1 MLKRKTLYPLGL
13 LSVIILTMLFAFSVR
28 DKSNFEVAKQEVVL
42 RKVGHQLLLQAGD
55 STSRVL
61 PVRKIGENE
70 YRITFEN
77 EFTFTPDSL
86 VSLVKQNLREN
97 YVVNVVSCAE
107 KAVVYGFAILKN
119 VRDDIIA
126 CTGRE
131 QPKSCYY
138 IDIKFED
145 SGISNTQKGY
155 LLGGLPLL
163 AFVVLMATKKTS
175 RKTQLQQ
182 ANTISIGQT
191 LFNPSERKLIFARNS
206 ISLTVKETKLL
217 LILATSPNMIIE
229 RSRFQKELWEDEG
242 VIVGRSLDVF
252 ISRLRKKLE
261 SDECLQIINIH
272 NKGYKLAIH

>member
-77 EFTFTPDSL
+77 EFTFTPESL

-191 LFNPSERKLIFARNS
+191 LFNPRERKLIFARNS

>member
-13 LSVIILTMLFAFSVR
+13 LSVIVLTMLFAFNAT
-28 DKSNFEVAKQEVVL
+28 DKSNFEVAKQEVML
-42 RKVGHQLLLQAGD
+42 RKVGHLLLLQGGD

-61 PVRKIGENE
+61 PVMKLGENE

-77 EFTFTPDSL
+77 EFTFNPDSL
-86 VSLVKQNLREN
+86 VSLVKQNLSEN
-97 YVVNVVSCAE
+97 YVVNVVNCSE
-107 KAVVYGFAILKN
+107 KSVIYGFAILKN
-119 VRDDIIA
+119 VKDDIIA

-138 IDIKFED
+138 IDIKFEN
-145 SGISNTQKGY
+145 SGISRTQRGY

-163 AFVVLMATKKTS
+163 AFVVLMATKKVG
-175 RKTQLQQ
+175 RKKQLVSL
-182 ANTISIGQT
+182 NTISIGQT
-191 LFNPSERKLIFARNS
+191 LFNPTERKVIIANNS
-206 ISLTVKETKLL
+206 ISLTIKETKLL
-217 LILATSPNMIIE
+217 LILATSPNLIIE

>member
-1 MLKRKTLYPLGL
+1 
-13 LSVIILTMLFAFSVR
+13 MLFAFSVT
-28 DKSNFEVAKQEVVL
+28 DKSNFEVAKQEVIL
-42 RKVGHQLLLQAGD
+42 RKIGHRLLLQAGD

-61 PVRKIGENE
+61 PVMKLGENE

-77 EFTFTPDSL
+77 EFTFNPDSL
-86 VSLVKQNLREN
+86 VALVKQNLTEN
-97 YVVNVVSCAE
+97 YIVNVVNCSE
-107 KAVVYGFAILKN
+107 KAVIYGFAILKN
-119 VRDDIIA
+119 VKDDIIS

-145 SGISNTQKGY
+145 SGISSTQKGY

-163 AFVVLMATKKTS
+163 AFVVLMATKKVAS
-175 RKTQLQQ
+175 KKQL
-182 ANTISIGQT
+182 APLNIIPIGQT
-191 LFNPSERKLIFARNS
+191 LFNPTERKVIIANNT
-206 ISLTVKETKLL
+206 ISLTIKETKLL
-217 LILATSPNMIIE
+217 LILATSPNLIIE

-261 SDECLQIINIH
+261 SDESLQIMNIH